1 MQIPIDQD
9 ALRELVSKAIL
20 DSLTGDKRDE
30 LLKGAIKDL
39 IETPKST
46 STYGPKVSKLEQA
59 FSQAVEVAANRI
71 ITDMMNN
78 DEALVSKIKGV
89 MVEAVE
95 HAFEETG
102 RAKMIEAISNAIV
115 HGLRPKSDY

>member
-1 MQIPIDQD
+1 MQIPIDQN

-30 LLKGAIKDL
+30 LLKGAIKEL
-39 IETPKST
+39 IETPKNT
-46 STYGPKVSKLEQA
+46 GPYGPKVSKLEQA
-59 FSQAVEVAANRI
+59 FAQAVEVSANRI

-78 DEALVSKIKGV
+78 DEALISKIKGV

-95 HAFEETG
+95 RAFEETG